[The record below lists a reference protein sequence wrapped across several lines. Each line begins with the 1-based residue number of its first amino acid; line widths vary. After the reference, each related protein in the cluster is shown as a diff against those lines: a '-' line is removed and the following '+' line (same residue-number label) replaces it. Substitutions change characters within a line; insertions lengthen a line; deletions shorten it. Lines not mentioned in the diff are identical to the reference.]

1 MTRVVIDTNIFVSS
15 FFGGKPKKVIDLW
28 KQGQITICLSQHIIE
43 EYIDVL
49 MRLGLQNEQQIEAL
63 LDVFTRNYHSV
74 YTAQTPEL
82 GAVVKND
89 PDDDKF
95 VECAIALQAEYIIS
109 GDKALLEVGK
119 YMNVSILSPADF
131 LKEPWLIV

>member
-1 MTRVVIDTNIFVSS
+1 MTRVVVDTNIFVSS

-28 KQGQITICLSQHIIE
+28 KRGQITICLSRHIIE
-43 EYIDVL
+43 EYVEVL

-63 LDVFTRNYHSV
+63 LDVFARNYHSV

-82 GAVVKND
+82 GTIVKND

-95 VECAIALQAEYIIS
+95 LECAIALQAEYIVS
-109 GDKALLEVGK
+109 GDKALLEVEK

-131 LKEPWLIV
+131 LQETWLKV